1 MRRSLLCLAVI
12 TLAALLAVRF
22 DQTAPDSDQVVAQE
36 PPVAAVP
43 ARAIVPNPL
52 TVPTSAEVPV
62 LVDFIKRIREARPET
77 EEEQQEYDQKSSA
90 AIRTACERIIEL
102 DPNEASEARRFARRE
117 LLLFEV
123 EDFAKDETVA
133 EEDRKRVAAET
144 VALVKASGLIA
155 ADAEF
160 ATTVA
165 TAFEDFAPAT
175 EAKALYQSLGEMF
188 VHSKHEEIA
197 KRGAFLEG
205 AARRLGIVGKPFE
218 LTGQTINGDPIDIAT
233 LEGKIVLVEF
243 WATWC
248 GHCLDELP
256 ALKRH
261 YQKYHDRG
269 FEIVAISV
277 DDDREELESFLKKQ
291 QLPWTIVYDEEA
303 GSDHPATTQYGI
315 TAYPTSFLLDR
326 AGRVIG
332 TDLQGRKLSRKLIEY
347 LGATV
352 EKSPYPIFNIN
363 EVIDTITTEGARL
376 HKQGKTRND
385 AQLRKQLN
393 RKFVELELPEPS
405 DEPIP
410 DRELYRRASE
420 SVFVVCSMYKI
431 EDTDEWQTSLATAF
445 AVTADGVLTTSCHV
459 FDNEDEADVVVV
471 MDKNRKVYPV
481 KELLAVNKKA
491 DTCLF
496 RIDARDLKPLP
507 LAEDGIPG
515 THVRVLGHP
524 GDSFYFMSNGLLANY
539 ERDHDGTV
547 WMNTTADFGQGSS
560 GGPVMDEFGNV
571 VGQVSRTFTLYAG
584 GESRGRPRRV
594 ANDTADK
601 SDPEKEPAGSN
612 GSDLADPQMVFK
624 SCVPV
629 KTLRA
634 LVR

>member
-22 DQTAPDSDQVVAQE
+22 DQTAPDSDRAVAQE

-52 TVPTSAEVPV
+52 TVPSSGEVPV
-62 LVDFIKRIREARPET
+62 LVDFIKRVREARPET
-77 EEEQQEYDQKSSA
+77 EEEQQDYDQKSAA
-90 AIRTACERIIEL
+90 AIRTACERILEL

-175 EAKALYQSLGEMF
+175 EAKALYQALGEMF

-218 LTGQTINGDPIDIAT
+218 LTGQTINGDPIDIAS
-233 LEGKIVLVEF
+233 LQGKIVLVEF

-291 QLPWTIVYDEEA
+291 QLPWTIVHDEEA

-347 LGATV
+347 FGATV
-352 EKSPYPIFNIN
+352 EKSAYPIFNIT

-385 AQLRKQLN
+385 AHFRKQLN
-393 RKFVELELPEPS
+393 RKFVELDLPEPS

-420 SVFVVCSMYKI
+420 SVFIVCSMYKI

-496 RIDARDLKPLP
+496 RIDASDLKPLP

-594 ANDTADK
+594 ANDSADK
-601 SDPEKEPAGSN
+601 SDPEKEPAVSN
-612 GSDLADPQMVFK
+612 ESDLADPQMVFK

-629 KTLRA
+629 KTLRS
-634 LVR
+634 LIR

>member
-22 DQTAPDSDQVVAQE
+22 GRSSPDSDRADAQE
-36 PPVAAVP
+36 PPVAAIP
-43 ARAIVPNPL
+43 ARAVIPNPL
-52 TVPTSAEVPV
+52 TVPSSAEVPV
-62 LVDFIKRIREARPET
+62 LVDFIKRVRQARPEA
-77 EEEQQEYDQKSSA
+77 EEEQHEFYQKSA
-90 AIRTACERIIEL
+90 IAIRTACERILEL

-123 EDFAKDETVA
+123 EDLAKDETVD
-133 EEDRKRVAAET
+133 EEDRKRIAAET

-155 ADAEF
+155 SDAEF

-165 TAFEDFAPAT
+165 TAFEDFAPAA

-205 AARRLGIVGKPFE
+205 AARRLGIMGKTFE
-218 LTGQTINGDPIDIAT
+218 LTGTTISGEPIDVT
-233 LEGKIVLVEF
+233 KLQGKVVLVEF

-248 GHCLDELP
+248 GHCLDQLP

-261 YQKYHDRG
+261 YQRYHEHG
-269 FEIVAISV
+269 FEIVAVSV

-291 QLPWTIVYDEEA
+291 QLPWTIVHDEEA

-352 EKSPYPIFNIN
+352 EKSPYPIFNIS
-363 EVIDTITTEGARL
+363 EVIDTITTEATRL
-376 HKQGKTRND
+376 HKQGKTRGD
-385 AQLRKQLN
+385 AQLRKQLS
-393 RKFVELELPEPS
+393 RKFVELDLPDPS
-405 DEPIP
+405 EEPIS

-459 FDNEDEADVVVV
+459 FDNEDDAAIVVV
-471 MDKNRKVYPV
+471 MDRNRKVYPV
-481 KELLAVNKKA
+481 KELLAANKKA

-539 ERDHDGTV
+539 ERDHDGTI

-594 ANDTADK
+594 ASDVEEK
-601 SDPEKEPAGSN
+601 SDKEPSGGD

-634 LVR
+634 LIK